1 MLNQFQSRYV
11 PPNADIHI
19 EVSCHVETVCLLSK
33 LFSQGSTAVEFDLEN
48 IPTTK
53 AEAKA
58 TYDQIKA
65 YVLETT
71 GLNVSTLY
79 ISQVKHKHGIIE
91 RENYNL
97 GSGKAPI
104 PTVPPEKEAAI
115 EEALRHFQMI

>member
-1 MLNQFQSRYV
+1 M
-11 PPNADIHI
+11 D
-19 EVSCHVETVCLLSK
+19 
-33 LFSQGSTAVEFDLEN
+33 N

-79 ISQVKHKHGIIE
+79 ISQVKCKHGIIE
-91 RENYNL
+91 RENYNI
-97 GSGKAPI
+97 GSGKVPV
-104 PTVPPEKEAAI
+104 PTVLPEKEAAI
-115 EEALRHFQMI
+115 EDALRHFQMI

>member
-1 MLNQFQSRYV
+1 MQSGYV

-19 EVSCHVETVCLLSK
+19 KVSCHVETVCLLSK
-33 LFSQGSTAVEFDLEN
+33 LFSQGSTAVEFDLDK

-58 TYDQIKA
+58 TYDQIKS

-97 GSGKAPI
+97 GSGKAPV

>member
-1 MLNQFQSRYV
+1 M
-11 PPNADIHI
+11 
-19 EVSCHVETVCLLSK
+19 ETVCLLSK
-33 LFSQGSTAVEFDLEN
+33 LFSQGSTAVEFDLDN

-97 GSGKAPI
+97 PKSEDSRRPNC
-104 PTVPPEKEAAI
+104 TPEKEDAI
-115 EEALRHFQMI
+115 LDAFKHFQMI

>member
-1 MLNQFQSRYV
+1 M
-11 PPNADIHI
+11 
-19 EVSCHVETVCLLSK
+19 ETVCLLSK
-33 LFSQGSTAVEFDLEN
+33 LFSQGSTAVEFDLDN

-91 RENYNL
+91 RENYNT
-97 GSGKAPI
+97 GSGKSSV

-115 EEALRHFQMI
+115 DDALRHFQMI

>member
-1 MLNQFQSRYV
+1 MQSGYV
-11 PPNADIHI
+11 PPNADIHF

-33 LFSQGSTAVEFDLEN
+33 LFSQGSTAVEFDLEK
-48 IPTTK
+48 IPPTK
-53 AEAKA
+53 TETKA
-58 TYDQIKA
+58 TYEQIRSYVKA
-65 YVLETT
+65 NT

-97 GSGKAPI
+97 GSGKAPG